1 MEIRKVTASLQSA
14 EATTCERSLSLQA
27 LLFLH
32 FSHRVFGRFNED
44 TEAPYDAEED
54 VIALALCPD

>member
-1 MEIRKVTASLQSA
+1 MVGQVRAVTQSA
-14 EATTCERSLSLQA
+14 EAITCERSLSLQA

>member
-1 MEIRKVTASLQSA
+1 MEIGRLLQSA
-14 EATTCERSLSLQA
+14 EATTCERYLSLQA

-54 VIALALCPD
+54 VIALTLRPD

>member
-1 MEIRKVTASLQSA
+1 MGYWGLLQSA
-14 EATTCERSLSLQA
+14 EAITCERSLSLQA

-44 TEAPYDAEED
+44 TEAPYDDAEED
-54 VIALALCPD
+54 VTALALCPD

>member
-1 MEIRKVTASLQSA
+1 MAIWNMEGYYTA
-14 EATTCERSLSLQA
+14 EAITCERSLSLQA

-32 FSHRVFGRFNED
+32 FSHRVFGRFND

-54 VIALALCPD
+54 VIALTLCPD